1 MAGFGDLVQKAFYL
15 GVGAASYAVEKA
27 GGSMSELRSQ
37 VQKLVDEMVAK
48 GEITAE
54 EAKGMVDDMLKRA
67 QSNGQSNSSG
77 DTPANTDEPR
87 RIEIIEEN
95 TSQSTDVT
103 PTAEELRRQVEQLQE
118 ELKQLKKD

>member
-48 GEITAE
+48 GEITAD
-54 EAKGMVDDMLKRA
+54 EARGMVDDMLKRA
-67 QSNGQSNSSG
+67 QAGSPSAAQSE
-77 DTPANTDEPR
+77 TDEPR
-87 RIEIIEEN
+87 RIEIIEDGDAA
-95 TSQSTDVT
+95 TDAT

-118 ELKQLKKD
+118 ELKRLKRD